1 MKKIIIVILALGAA
15 MSICFADGRST
26 NTQNIISTISE
37 YKEESGVEVISIG
50 KFGIGLAKFVAD
62 LSVETEEERAAL
74 ALLNDI
80 NRVVVVDYED
90 ASEASRHALTSKLS
104 DLFSRSEKIM
114 EVKDD
119 EDTVNIYGTSVNG
132 GESIDDL
139 MFFIPADCTLICI
152 LGSISSERM
161 ADLIKIA
168 NE

>member
-15 MSICFADGRST
+15 MSTCFADGRGT
-26 NTQNIISTISE
+26 NTQNIISAISE
-37 YKEESGVEVISIG
+37 YKLEPGVDVISIG

-62 LSVETEEERAAL
+62 LSAETEEERAAL

-80 NRVVVVDYED
+80 NKVVVVDYEE
-90 ASEASRHALTSKLS
+90 ASETVRHAFTSKLS

>member
-1 MKKIIIVILALGAA
+1 MKKIILVILTIGAA
-15 MSICFADGRST
+15 MLTCFADGRNT
-26 NTQNIISTISE
+26 NTQNIISAISE
-37 YKEESGVEVISIG
+37 HSHDSGFEVISIG
-50 KFGIGLAKFVAD
+50 KFGLGLAKIVAN
-62 LSVETEEERAAL
+62 LSVETEEEKAAL
-74 ALLNDI
+74 ALINDI
-80 NRVVVVDYED
+80 NKVVVVNYKD
-90 ASEASRHALTSKLS
+90 ASETIRQTFSSKLS

>member
-50 KFGIGLAKFVAD
+50 KFGIGLAKFVAN

-80 NRVVVVDYED
+80 N
-90 ASEASRHALTSKLS
+90 
-104 DLFSRSEKIM
+104 
-114 EVKDD
+114 
-119 EDTVNIYGTSVNG
+119 
-132 GESIDDL
+132 
-139 MFFIPADCTLICI
+139 
-152 LGSISSERM
+152 
-161 ADLIKIA
+161 
-168 NE
+168 